1 MYRILTHT
9 ALTATLATFAF
20 AQAPQTTDQQPA
32 PRQTETSSTAPT
44 SSGQTYKGVLM
55 DASCQAI
62 QSRSAATTSSD
73 VTRSRPA
80 ADSSTA
86 TLNMPRSTASAAE
99 AGKAATSATTTATTG
114 VATDQSGQATA
125 TNRTTTIGRDTE
137 KSSSS
142 KSSSSVKT
150 YDGTTA
156 TGERS
161 RPAHTNPDVQW
172 TTVREKY
179 KDCKVSPTT
188 TSFAIMS
195 NGQLYMLDGASD
207 ALKQRTSS
215 NTPSDWHR
223 ITVVGNMTGDRIT
236 VTSVR

>member
-44 SSGQTYKGVLM
+44 SSGQSYKGVLM

-62 QSRSAATTSSD
+62 QSRSTATTSSD
-73 VTRSRPA
+73 VTRTRP
-80 ADSSTA
+80 
-86 TLNMPRSTASAAE
+86 MPRSTASAAE
-99 AGKAATSATTTATTG
+99 AGKASTSATTTATTG

-125 TNRTTTIGRDTE
+125 TNRTTTVGRETE

-142 KSSSSVKT
+142 VRT
-150 YDGTTA
+150 YDGTTSSA

-161 RPAHTNPDVQW
+161 RSAHTNPDVQW

-188 TSFAIMS
+188 TSFAIIS

-215 NTPSDWHR
+215 NTPSDWHSV
-223 ITVVGNMTGDRIT
+223 TVVGNMTGDRIT

>member
-20 AQAPQTTDQQPA
+20 AQAPQATAQQTTPRTDTSVPA
-32 PRQTETSSTAPT
+32 SAAA
-44 SSGQTYKGVLM
+44 GQSYKGVLM

-62 QSRSAATTSSD
+62 QSHSTPTTSSN
-73 VTRSRPA
+73 VTRSGPA

-99 AGKAATSATTTATTG
+99 AGKASTSATTTATTG

-125 TNRTTTIGRDTE
+125 TNRTTTVGRETE
-137 KSSSS
+137 

-150 YDGTTA
+150 YEGTTSSA

-161 RPAHTNPDVQW
+161 RSAHTNPDVQW
-172 TTVREKY
+172 ATVREKY

-215 NTPSDWHR
+215 NTPTDWHSV
-223 ITVVGNMTGDRIT
+223 TVVGNMTGDRIT

>member
-9 ALTATLATFAF
+9 ALAATLATVAF
-20 AQAPQTTDQQPA
+20 AQAPQTTERQTTSP
-32 PRQTETSSTAPT
+32 QTETSASAPANA
-44 SSGQTYKGVLM
+44 GQTYKGVLM

-62 QSRSAATTSSD
+62 QSRSTATTSS
-73 VTRSRPA
+73 VSRSRTA
-80 ADSSTA
+80 SDASTA
-86 TLNMPRSTASAAE
+86 NMPRSTASAAE

-125 TNRTTTIGRDTE
+125 TNRTTTIAGGTE
-137 KSSSS
+137 KSAGPSVTTYNGT
-142 KSSSSVKT
+142 SSSS
-150 YDGTTA
+150 A

-161 RPAHTNPDVQW
+161 RSNHTNPDVHW
-172 TTVREKY
+172 TTAREKY

-195 NGQLYMLDGASD
+195 DGQLFLLDGAGD

-215 NTPSDWHR
+215 NTATEWH
-223 ITVVGNMTGDRIT
+223 TVNVTGNVTGDRIT
-236 VTSVR
+236 VTSVQ

>member
-20 AQAPQTTDQQPA
+20 AQAPQTPDQQPA
-32 PRQTETSSTAPT
+32 PRQTETSSAAPA
-44 SSGQTYKGVLM
+44 SGGQSYKGVLM

-62 QSRSAATTSSD
+62 QSRSTATTASD
-73 VTRSRPA
+73 VTRSRP
-80 ADSSTA
+80 
-86 TLNMPRSTASAAE
+86 MPRSTASAAE
-99 AGKAATSATTTATTG
+99 AGNASTSATTTATTG

-125 TNRTTTIGRDTE
+125 TNRTTTIGRETD
-137 KSSSS
+137 

-161 RPAHTNPDVQW
+161 RSAHTNPDVQW

-179 KDCKVSPTT
+179 KDCKVSSTT

-195 NGQLYMLDGASD
+195 NGQLYMLDGGSD
-207 ALKQRTSS
+207 ALKQRTST
-215 NTPSDWHR
+215 NTPSDWHTV
-223 ITVVGNMTGDRIT
+223 TVVGNVTGDRIT

>member
-20 AQAPQTTDQQPA
+20 AQAPQTTDQQPV
-32 PRQTETSSTAPT
+32 PRQTETSSTVPA
-44 SSGQTYKGVLM
+44 SGGQTFKGVLM

-62 QSRSAATTSSD
+62 QDRSATTLSSASRSRTAVDAATS
-73 VTRSRPA
+73 
-80 ADSSTA
+80 
-86 TLNMPRSTASAAE
+86 NMPRSTASAAE

-125 TNRTTTIGRDTE
+125 TNRTTTVGRETE
-137 KSSSS
+137 KSG
-142 KSSSSVKT
+142 SSVKI
-150 YDGTTA
+150 YDGKTSRSSA
-156 TGERS
+156 AAERS
-161 RPAHTNPDVQW
+161 RSAHTNPDVQW

-215 NTPSDWHR
+215 NTPSDWHTV
-223 ITVVGNMTGDRIT
+223 TVVGNMMSDRIT

>member
-1 MYRILTHT
+1 MYRILTHI

-20 AQAPQTTDQQPA
+20 AQASQTTDQQSA
-32 PRQTETSSTAPT
+32 PRQTEKSSTAPA
-44 SSGQTYKGVLM
+44 SGVQTYKGVLM
-55 DASCQAI
+55 DASCQAV
-62 QSRSAATTSSD
+62 QSRNTATTSSD
-73 VTRSRPA
+73 VTRSGP

-86 TLNMPRSTASAAE
+86 MSNMPRSTASAAE

-125 TNRTTTIGRDTE
+125 TNRTTTIGRETE
-137 KSSSS
+137 

-150 YDGTTA
+150 YEGTTSSRSA

-161 RPAHTNPDVQW
+161 RSAHTNPDVQW

-188 TSFAIMS
+188 TWFAIMS

-215 NTPSDWHR
+215 NTPSDWHSV
-223 ITVVGNMTGDRIT
+223 TVVGNMTGDRIT